1 MDGINILGYG
11 AATLTTC
18 AFLPQVLKIWRSK
31 STKDISL
38 PMLLTFI
45 LGISLWFVYGILVNS
60 APIVVANLITLVLNL
75 LILSFKLRYG

>member
-1 MDGINILGYG
+1 MDGVTILGYG

-18 AFLPQVLKIWRSK
+18 AFLPQVFQIWRSK

-45 LGISLWFVYGILVNS
+45 VGISIWFVYGVLVNS
-60 APIVVANLITLVLNL
+60 APVVVANLITLVLNL
-75 LILSFKLRYG
+75 LILFFKLRYG